1 MNRKFKIKIAVD
13 VLMTISLLFLMS
25 FELIG
30 DAAHEWLGMAMFFL
44 FVVHH
49 VLNRK
54 WTGNLRKGKY
64 TMRRGMQTIL
74 VVLLLLCMAGSMLS
88 GIILSN
94 YVFKF
99 VRIKGAANL
108 ARNVHMLCA
117 YWGFLL
123 MSVHL
128 GMHWNMMIDMAGKAM
143 KKDGKNHKKLIWVPR
158 CIAAAVA
165 CYGIYAFWKRRI
177 HEYLFL
183 ISHFVF
189 FNFGENLIWF
199 LLDYIAI
206 MGLFVFITYYTCSV
220 IEKK

>member
-13 VLMTISLLFLMS
+13 ILMTISLLFLMS

-30 DAAHEWLGMAMFFL
+30 DAAHEWLGTAMFFL
-44 FVVHH
+44 FVLHH
-49 VLNRK
+49 FLNRK
-54 WTGNLRKGKY
+54 WFGNLRKGKY
-64 TMRRGMQTIL
+64 TVRRGIQTVL
-74 VVLLLLCMAGSMLS
+74 FVLLLLSMAGSMIS

-99 VRIKGAANL
+99 VKIKGAANL

-123 MSVHL
+123 MSVHI
-128 GMHWNMMIDMAGKAM
+128 GIHWNMMVGMVGKLM
-143 KKDGKNHKKLIWVPR
+143 KKDGKNSRTLIWIAR
-158 CIAAAVA
+158 GAAAAIAV
-165 CYGIYAFWKRRI
+165 YGIYAFWKRNI
-177 HEYLFL
+177 PDYLFL

-189 FNFGENLIWF
+189 FDFGEKLIWF

-206 MGLFVFITYYTCSV
+206 MGLFVFITHYACSA

>member
-30 DAAHEWLGMAMFFL
+30 DAANEWLGMAMFFL

-128 GMHWNMMIDMAGKAM
+128 
-143 KKDGKNHKKLIWVPR
+143 KKLIWVAR
-158 CIAAAVA
+158 GIAAAVA

-177 HEYLFL
+177 PEYLFL

-189 FNFGENLIWF
+189 FDFGENLIWF

-206 MGLFVFITYYTCSV
+206 MGLFVFITYYACST
-220 IEKK
+220 IKKK

>member
-13 VLMTISLLFLMS
+13 MLMTISLLFLMS

-64 TMRRGMQTIL
+64 TMRRVMQTIL

-128 GMHWNMMIDMAGKAM
+128 GMHWNMMIGMAGKAM
-143 KKDGKNHKKLIWVPR
+143 KKDGDITEDDLID
-158 CIAAAVA
+158 
-165 CYGIYAFWKRRI
+165 G
-177 HEYLFL
+177 
-183 ISHFVF
+183 
-189 FNFGENLIWF
+189 
-199 LLDYIAI
+199 
-206 MGLFVFITYYTCSV
+206 
-220 IEKK
+220 EKKAQDLTDKYCKEADTMHAKKEKEILEL

>member
-1 MNRKFKIKIAVD
+1 
-13 VLMTISLLFLMS
+13 
-25 FELIG
+25 
-30 DAAHEWLGMAMFFL
+30 
-44 FVVHH
+44 
-49 VLNRK
+49 
-54 WTGNLRKGKY
+54 
-64 TMRRGMQTIL
+64 
-74 VVLLLLCMAGSMLS
+74 MLS

-128 GMHWNMMIDMAGKAM
+128 GMHWNMMIGMAGKAM

-189 FNFGENLIWF
+189 FDFGENLIWF

-206 MGLFVFITYYTCSV
+206 MGLFVFITYYACST
-220 IEKK
+220 IKKK